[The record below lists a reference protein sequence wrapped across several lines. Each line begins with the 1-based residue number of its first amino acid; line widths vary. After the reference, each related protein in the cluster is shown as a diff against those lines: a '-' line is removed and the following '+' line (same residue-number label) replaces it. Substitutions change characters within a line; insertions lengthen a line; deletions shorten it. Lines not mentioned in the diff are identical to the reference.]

1 MKFETILSNF
11 EKEGIELY
19 IGKLA
24 EVTTKGTIKNGKVSW
39 EKEVK
44 PSSDDWK
51 PFSHEVNYVY
61 IKKGERC
68 VPFCSIGAFTSW
80 EKWSLFKHTTLL
92 RIHYLVSVLGV
103 APESVIPF
111 VELSKTLVEEYGH
124 GRGRYYGMEENNG

>member
-19 IGKLA
+19 IGKL
-24 EVTTKGTIKNGKVSW
+24 EKVTTEGTIKNGKVSW
-39 EKEVK
+39 DKEVK
-44 PSSDDWK
+44 PSSDDWQ
-51 PFSHEVNYVY
+51 PFSHAVNYVY
-61 IKKGERC
+61 MKKGERC

-92 RIHYLVSVLGV
+92 HIYYLVSVLGV

-111 VELSKTLVEEYGH
+111 VELVKTLVEEYGH
-124 GRGRYYGMEENNG
+124 GRYYGMEEV